1 MAVALPKDPL
11 ELSLHLPNFFY
22 LWKDNVRN
30 KLITYEILLPSGTK
44 ENEVAS
50 KVVEDK
56 DGKQALRVSV
66 KYSSLFLDNKY
77 FKENCTLDDSTDSV
91 NRYSAR
97 VDRLLQLEK
106 LYTKHDEND
115 SLVGH
120 HNFPVPFR
128 VDNPFQLHV
137 GEKGYTNTG
146 SDHRVI
152 PLTDIV
158 GTRVAQMDIYIVTL
172 VESDRRISKPDDT
185 PSKKCEGTAVAW

>member
-1 MAVALPKDPL
+1 M
-11 ELSLHLPNFFY
+11 
-22 LWKDNVRN
+22 
-30 KLITYEILLPSGTK
+30 LPSGIK
-44 ENEVAS
+44 EDQVAS

-56 DGKQALRVSV
+56 DGRQALRVSV

-77 FKENCTLDDSTDSV
+77 FKDNCKLDDSTDSV
-91 NRYSAR
+91 NRCSAR

-106 LYTKHDEND
+106 LYTKHDENE

-120 HNFPVPFR
+120 QDLPVPFC

-137 GEKGYTNTG
+137 GETAYENTG
-146 SDHRVI
+146 SFHRII

-158 GTRVAQMDIYIVTL
+158 GTRVSQMDILIVTL

-185 PSKKCEGTAVAW
+185 PSKKCEGAAVAW